1 MQAINSKPDKLVDF
15 KKNVEDW
22 QQYFEENVKRYHH
35 FKRFVFKT
43 SMNEQEKTALRDT
56 GKPTIEFNILE
67 AYISRLRGE
76 FAQQQPS
83 LEVRAADGIP
93 LSSFT
98 PQFTQTI
105 TVIEGHLRAMFFD
118 GTTDNLEY
126 DVYSDLLAGGFSVI
140 GVRTEY
146 VNEMSMEQ
154 NIVPYRV
161 FDPTLCGF
169 DPLARDSHK
178 GDGRYC
184 FQLYPMTKQDFINQF
199 GQEAAKNL
207 KFTRELS
214 GFGWSYKNEKEDIVL
229 VCEYFEKQRQKE
241 VIVKLTNG
249 HVVTKKEYEEF
260 LEKWNDDSNPNRLCQ
275 PPEVIMERQTFLT
288 KIMRYRFCE
297 NKILDKKPTNFKFL
311 PLVFIDG
318 NSVNLTEGQ
327 TSGQMTRPYVY
338 HAEGIQRLKNFAGQ
352 SLANE
357 LENTLQ
363 SKLMAAIESIPS
375 DYQEAYRNYQKSDVI
390 LYNYFHDSQNPEST
404 LPAPQTISRTPI
416 PPEIAGT
423 FQLSDEITQ
432 AILGSYDS
440 NAQIQQAPL
449 SGVAFAR
456 SALQSNTASVPYV
469 VGYIKGLNRIAEII
483 VDLIPKYYRT
493 PRSLPII
500 EPNGERSYVAIN
512 KTNSLYMNFD
522 PNSLQV
528 KVDVGVNFAMQKE
541 IALQTLLS
549 LMKSS
554 PIFAQFMNQ
563 EGLQVLLDN
572 IDIRG
577 IEGLKEKAQAFQ
589 MQMEQAQQQ
598 QQQLAQTTQQM
609 QQQEMALK
617 VAQAQ
622 KDLQSPTAQQVNLM
636 KAEHEAQMDE
646 VRTSLEEKNSETQF
660 LQVMNQIRNSDVQNE
675 LKKAEIDAENTRSIV
690 DSSIKLSEHMANQL
704 GDTEKAAQE
713 QPSEPTV

>member
-1 MQAINSKPDKLVDF
+1 
-15 KKNVEDW
+15 
-22 QQYFEENVKRYHH
+22 
-35 FKRFVFKT
+35 
-43 SMNEQEKTALRDT
+43 
-56 GKPTIEFNILE
+56 
-67 AYISRLRGE
+67 
-76 FAQQQPS
+76 
-83 LEVRAADGIP
+83 
-93 LSSFT
+93 
-98 PQFTQTI
+98 
-105 TVIEGHLRAMFFD
+105 
-118 GTTDNLEY
+118 
-126 DVYSDLLAGGFSVI
+126 
-140 GVRTEY
+140 
-146 VNEMSMEQ
+146 
-154 NIVPYRV
+154 
-161 FDPTLCGF
+161 
-169 DPLARDSHK
+169 
-178 GDGRYC
+178 
-184 FQLYPMTKQDFINQF
+184 
-199 GQEAAKNL
+199 
-207 KFTRELS
+207 
-214 GFGWSYKNEKEDIVL
+214 
-229 VCEYFEKQRQKE
+229 
-241 VIVKLTNG
+241 
-249 HVVTKKEYEEF
+249 
-260 LEKWNDDSNPNRLCQ
+260 
-275 PPEVIMERQTFLT
+275 
-288 KIMRYRFCE
+288 
-297 NKILDKKPTNFKFL
+297 
-311 PLVFIDG
+311 
-318 NSVNLTEGQ
+318 
-327 TSGQMTRPYVY
+327 
-338 HAEGIQRLKNFAGQ
+338 
-352 SLANE
+352 
-357 LENTLQ
+357 
-363 SKLMAAIESIPS
+363 
-375 DYQEAYRNYQKSDVI
+375 
-390 LYNYFHDSQNPEST
+390 
-404 LPAPQTISRTPI
+404 
-416 PPEIAGT
+416 
-423 FQLSDEITQ
+423 
-432 AILGSYDS
+432 
-440 NAQIQQAPL
+440 
-449 SGVAFAR
+449 VAFAR